1 MNDKEKDFY
10 TIRGYERLH
19 QEDMPVTPTMEDY
32 LEMAYRLSKDRGFTR
47 IGDLAGALHVQP
59 PSASKMVQK
68 LAEVSFLNYEK
79 YGVIELTGQGRELGQ
94 YLVKRHETIER
105 FLRFIGANRSVLEET
120 EKIEHNL
127 SMETVKQIMLLV
139 QFMEEN
145 QQWMEAFTAYKQS
158 LVSIMPNAFE
168 V

>member
-19 QEDMPVTPTMEDY
+19 QEDQPVTPTMEDY
-32 LEMAYRLSKDRGFTR
+32 LEMIYRLSRGRGFTR
-47 IGDLAGALHVQP
+47 ISDLAGALHVQP
-59 PSASKMVQK
+59 PSASKMAQK
-68 LAEVSFLNYEK
+68 LAEVAFLNYEK
-79 YGVIELTGQGRELGQ
+79 YGVIELTLQGRELGE

-127 SMETVKQIMLLV
+127 GTETVLQIMLLV

-145 QQWMEAFTAYKQS
+145 PQWLEAFTVYKRGRT
-158 LVSIMPNAFE
+158 
-168 V
+168 

>member
-1 MNDKEKDFY
+1 LNDTEGNFY
-10 TIRGYERLH
+10 TIRGYERLR
-19 QEDMPVTPTMEDY
+19 QDDKPVTPTMEDY
-32 LEMAYRLSKDRGFTR
+32 LEMIYRLSKDRGFTR

-79 YGVIELTGQGRELGQ
+79 YGVIELTAQGRELGE

-105 FLRFIGANRSVLEET
+105 FLRFIGADRSVLEET

-127 SMETVKQIMLLV
+127 STETVKQIMLMV
-139 QFMEEN
+139 QFMEQN
-145 QQWMEAFTAYKQS
+145 QQLMEAFTAYKQS
-158 LVSIMPNAFE
+158 LV
-168 V
+168 

>member
-1 MNDKEKDFY
+1 M
-10 TIRGYERLH
+10 R
-19 QEDMPVTPTMEDY
+19 QEDKSVTPTMEDY
-32 LEMAYRLSKDRGFTR
+32 LEMIYRLSKNRGFTR

-79 YGVIELTGQGRELGQ
+79 YGVIELTAQGRELGE
-94 YLVKRHETIER
+94 YLIKRHETIER
-105 FLRFIGANRSVLEET
+105 FLRFIGADRSVLEET

-127 SMETVKQIMLLV
+127 GTETVKQIMLLV

-145 QQWMEAFTAYKQS
+145 QQLMEAFTAYKQN
-158 LVSIMPNAFE
+158 IFF
-168 V
+168 

>member
-1 MNDKEKDFY
+1 LGVTELNDKEKDFY
-10 TIRGYERLH
+10 TIRGYERLR
-19 QEDMPVTPTMEDY
+19 QEDKSVTPTMEDY
-32 LEMAYRLSKDRGFTR
+32 LEMIYRLSKDRGFTR

-68 LAEVSFLNYEK
+68 LAEASFLNYEK
-79 YGVIELTGQGRELGQ
+79 YGVIELTGQGRELGE

-105 FLRFIGANRSVLEET
+105 FLRFIGATRSVLEET

-127 SMETVKQIMLLV
+127 STETVKQIMLLV

-158 LVSIMPNAFE
+158 LV
-168 V
+168 

>member
-1 MNDKEKDFY
+1 MAELNDKERDFY
-10 TIRGYERLH
+10 TVRGYERLR
-19 QEDMPVTPTMEDY
+19 QEDRSVTPTMEDY
-32 LEMAYRLSKDRGFTR
+32 LEMIYRLSKDRGFTR
-47 IGDLAGALHVQP
+47 IGDLAAALHVQP

-79 YGVIELTGQGRELGQ
+79 YGVIELTAQGRELGE

-105 FLRFIGANRSVLEET
+105 FLRFIGASKSVLEET

-139 QFMEEN
+139 QFMEVN
-145 QQWMEAFTAYKQS
+145 QQLMEAFIIYKQS
-158 LVSIMPNAFE
+158 II
-168 V
+168 

>member
-1 MNDKEKDFY
+1 VTGLNDKERDFY

-19 QEDMPVTPTMEDY
+19 QEDKSVTPTMEDY
-32 LEMAYRLSKDRGFTR
+32 LEMIYRLSKDRGFTR

-79 YGVIELTGQGRELGQ
+79 YGVIELTAQGRGLGE

-127 SMETVKQIMLLV
+127 STETVKQIMLLV

-145 QQWMEAFTAYKQS
+145 QQLMEAFTAYKQN
-158 LVSIMPNAFE
+158 IFF
-168 V
+168 